1 MAIKNYLKTMIV
13 ALVLATNVS
22 AQNNDTEY
30 EMTRTFAA
38 VDPTIYVKS
47 MNRMF
52 KFDTLCA
59 DDILITH
66 INGNKTKNKYV
77 TYSEIRTYLTKRY
90 YKPDEKTF
98 KFSSETNNGYI
109 IVIGQYGKD
118 PDIAIRYYT
127 IFLEQITGK
136 ITVIEIEENK

>member
-22 AQNNDTEY
+22 AQTNDTEY
-30 EMTRTFAA
+30 EMTKTYAII
-38 VDPTIYVKS
+38 DPTMYVKA

-52 KFDTLCA
+52 KFDTLCL

-66 INGNKTKNKYV
+66 INGNKVKNKYV
-77 TYSEIRTYLTKRY
+77 TYSEIRTYLIKRY

-98 KFSSETNNGYI
+98 KFSSETNNGYV

-118 PDIAIRYYT
+118 PDITVRYYT
-127 IFLEQITGK
+127 IFLEQTTGK

>member
-1 MAIKNYLKTMIV
+1 MKYFKMIV
-13 ALVLATNVS
+13 VAMILATNVS

-52 KFDTLCA
+52 KFDTLCV

-90 YKPDEKTF
+90 YKPEEKTF
-98 KFSSETNNGYI
+98 KLTAETNNGYVL
-109 IVIGQYGKD
+109 VIGQYGKD
-118 PDIAIRYYT
+118 PDVAIRFYT
-127 IFLEQITGK
+127 LFIEQISGK
-136 ITVIEIEENK
+136 INIIEIEENK

>member
-1 MAIKNYLKTMIV
+1 MKYFKMIMI
-13 ALVLATNVS
+13 AMILATNVS

-90 YKPDEKTF
+90 YKPEEKTF
-98 KFSSETNNGYI
+98 KLTAETNNGYVL
-109 IVIGQYGKD
+109 VIGQYGKD
-118 PDIAIRYYT
+118 PDVAIRFYT
-127 IFLEQITGK
+127 LFIEQTSTK
-136 ITVIEIEENK
+136 INVIEIEENK

>member
-13 ALVLATNVS
+13 VLVLATNVN
-22 AQNNDTEY
+22 AQINDTEY
-30 EMTRTFAA
+30 EMTKTYAII
-38 VDPTIYVKS
+38 DPTMYVKA

-52 KFDTLCA
+52 KFDTLCL

-66 INGNKTKNKYV
+66 INGNKVKNKYV

-98 KFSSETNNGYI
+98 KFSSETNNGYV

-127 IFLEQITGK
+127 IFLEQTTGK